1 MVYPFD
7 WLQIT
12 LLDRIVEVRQLIR
25 QISDREPLNP
35 YQAAGMAAVIRN
47 WITNIPPE
55 TTLQMDDPAYVLM
68 LLDRAGEEAS
78 PYLIEL
84 RQTDSCLKLY
94 PRFPK
99 ESLDSLVYLTSFK
112 GRRQA
117 ISENFIPV
125 LQDIPNW
132 LDVVRTIA
140 RYGLDRDEESL
151 VPHLDLVMEILC
163 GYLFAASTQPFD
175 AEARASGEYVLCQL
189 IEGVLK
195 SGDDNALA
203 LYLPHVEKALDFL
216 ATQTFL
222 KPPSSFDR
230 RVLEITGIRSALR
243 KRSEAI
249 QKSLIDRVDRLTS
262 QTMATGLDQ
271 LSPCSAESVTK
282 LEDAV
287 SKEDF
292 PQRERFRREILDKV
306 KLHGQEE
313 IEKQKQKYRAMAE
326 GRAPTDEADF
336 QEGVAFV
343 KDFGEEWRTILSASQ
358 DLMDLLPWAVQE
370 AFAEVLVSQ
379 VLEVEKEDVK
389 ALLIEGLC
397 RIVVKME
404 KTRKQSSTDLVVT
417 CAHLFLD
424 RAYSSSDTEKVV
436 SSLMALESLGVTLG
450 RQEYFLV
457 AQHFLDQLIRHPIIQ
472 PREKKYTIEDDDTGE
487 PVVLAEETNVN
498 QAHVQ
503 HVKTL
508 MAIIASS
515 PRIMHRLIPYMIV
528 QIEVGQTR
536 LCDED
541 LIQWWISGLLRA
553 NCSVTHFLIRTLIK
567 AIPYSFKNI
576 GPLDTLRLTAAG
588 LAKELAN
595 RGVKPIGNFLG
606 KLRGDIHWRGS
617 VENFHFSIGIIK
629 YFASG
634 RKECLADWMPAE
646 SMPYLDMSSWCQES
660 EARGIAAL
668 CQRIFDDV
676 GLTSFEQDD
685 LIGLMTLDTAPYRS
699 DSSWPEFSR
708 RVVLDVIE
716 LIQGLYKK
724 YFIGKQVV
732 SGSTVEDDL
741 EHLDCIISER
751 QTVMQK
757 VLTPDIREPLPQP
770 VTLVEGSENYLT
782 EIEALRKEQPDTPI
796 ILRAKKAGHAY
807 AQKATYI
814 EKRFEAFTKDLVQE
828 SLQETL
834 ATSVNNGHFD
844 RITLDNLPH
853 ALAFLDTLVQG
864 TSVNGHRCYHL
875 LQAGRDLRRAGE
887 LGLTF
892 EKVRDLL
899 KIIKTEL
906 DDIHFFYRE
915 RFEGPFDDFLASSP
929 VDRLPRKLK
938 DLTTL
943 KKIPETDFFKNY
955 VKTLYVSDLQARDGN
970 LRVLETFIDKVELF
984 LNQRLAESRRK
995 VVRGSTDKSYFSP
1008 FYFPTPE
1015 EPSPCQIGL
1024 KAMLLRF
1031 AENTPSYFV
1040 ITTSQPLKPVKQ
1052 MLVDPE
1058 FRRAVAESMDKL
1070 GKIWG
1075 RSLGDPSNPG
1085 LFSVRSG
1092 SRVSMPGMMIT
1103 ITNVGINDEVAESL
1117 AKKVGTW
1124 FAYDCYR
1131 RFLQEFSQAVFG
1143 VDREEFQELID
1154 EQKNRSHVVRKA
1166 SLSGEEMKSLAF
1178 EYKRRV
1184 AQLAPKVVQMLDEG
1198 RLLDILIYCCVTV
1211 LHSFDSQAARKYR
1224 EAAGVDGNWRTPATI
1239 QAMVYGNKEL
1249 KNSGTGVVSYNPFTM
1264 DLRGEFAFGDQGT
1277 DVVSGKVPTIPVY
1290 DPWKRREC
1298 LASLMPDAW
1307 KELFGIL
1314 FRTAEFLHFDTRL
1327 EFTIEES
1334 RVFVLQMRKD
1344 RERRDEIPSLRALG
1358 YNVIAQ
1364 GTGVY
1369 GQIFRGI
1376 MVTDRTQVA
1385 PFKHINK
1392 AQSIIDAMNR
1402 HLPEQ
1407 DKLDGFIFVVND
1419 PIPEEIMEEV
1429 FSLPVPTALVSRLG
1443 GRGAH
1448 ASDIA
1453 KSLRKVYVG
1462 QVRQIVKFAGKP
1474 ESVWFNDLEVVVGC
1488 KMIINGQTG
1497 EIALYGKT

>member
-1 MVYPFD
+1 MG
-7 WLQIT
+7 
-12 LLDRIVEVRQLIR
+12 RIVEVRQLIR

-47 WITNIPPE
+47 STAKIGPE
-55 TTLQMDDPAYVLM
+55 ATLQMDSPVRVLM

-78 PYLIEL
+78 PYLIGL
-84 RQTDSCLKLY
+84 RQIDSRLTLY
-94 PRFPK
+94 PRFPR
-99 ESLDSLVYLTSFK
+99 ESLDSLVNLTSFK

-117 ISENFIPV
+117 ISENLVPI
-125 LQDIPNW
+125 LDDIPNW
-132 LDVVRTIA
+132 LDVVQSIA
-140 RYGLDRDEESL
+140 RYGLDRDDESL
-151 VPHLDLVMEILC
+151 APHLDLVMRILF

-175 AEARASGEYVLCQL
+175 AEARAGGEYVLCQL
-189 IEGVLK
+189 IEGILK
-195 SGDDNALA
+195 SSRDKGLD
-203 LYLPHVEKALDFL
+203 LYLPHVQNALDFL
-216 ATQTFL
+216 ATQSFQ
-222 KPPSSFDR
+222 KPANSFDR
-230 RVLEITGIRSALR
+230 RVLEVTGIRSALS
-243 KRSEAI
+243 KRSEAV
-249 QKSLIDRVDRLTS
+249 QKRLIDRLDLLAA
-262 QTMATGLDQ
+262 QTMLTGLDE
-271 LSPCSAESVTK
+271 LSPCSAKLVTE
-282 LEDAV
+282 LEVAV
-287 SKEDF
+287 SNEDF
-292 PQRERFRREILDKV
+292 PQSERFRREILDRV

-313 IEKQKQKYRAMAE
+313 IERQKQTYRMMVE
-326 GRAPTDEADF
+326 GPTRINDAKF
-336 QEGVAFV
+336 QEGVVFV
-343 KDFGEEWRTILSASQ
+343 KDFGEEWRTILSASR
-358 DLMDLLPWAVQE
+358 DMMDSVPWRVQE
-370 AFAEVLVSQ
+370 AFSEVLVSQ
-379 VLEVEKEDVK
+379 ILEVDREDVK

-397 RIVVKME
+397 QIVVRLE
-404 KTRKQSSTDLVVT
+404 KGRKQSSTDLVKT
-417 CAHLFLD
+417 FAQLFLD
-424 RAYSSSDTEKVV
+424 RAYSSEDTAEVV
-436 SSLMALESLGVTLG
+436 SSLKALESLGVTLG

-457 AQHFLDQLIRHPIIQ
+457 AQHFLDHLVRRPLIQ

-487 PVVLAEETNVN
+487 PVVLAEEIDVN

-508 MAIIASS
+508 MAIIASG

-567 AIPYSFKNI
+567 AIPYSLKNI
-576 GPLDTLRLTAAG
+576 GPLDALRLTAAG

-617 VENFHFSIGIIK
+617 IDNFHFCIGIIK
-629 YFASG
+629 YFATG
-634 RKECLADWMPAE
+634 RKEYLAEWMPAE
-646 SMPYLDMSSWCQES
+646 SMPYLDMSSWCQET
-660 EARGIAAL
+660 EARGITAL

-676 GLTSFEQDD
+676 DMTGFEPDD
-685 LIGLMTLDTAPYRS
+685 LIGLMTLDTAPYRA

-708 RVVLDVIE
+708 RVVLGVIE
-716 LIQGLYKK
+716 LIQGLHRK
-724 YFIGKQVV
+724 YFIGKQAA
-732 SGSTVEDDL
+732 SGSTVEQDL
-741 EHLDCIISER
+741 ERLDRIISER
-751 QTVMQK
+751 QAVMEK
-757 VLTPDIREPLPQP
+757 VLTPDIRVPLPAP
-770 VTLVEGSENYLT
+770 VTLVEGSENYFS
-782 EIEALRKEQPDTPI
+782 EIEMMRRDQPDTPV

-807 AQKATYI
+807 AQKATYV
-814 EKRFEAFTKDLVQE
+814 EKRFEAFTRDLIQE

-834 ATSVNNGHFD
+834 ATSVNNGHFN
-844 RITLDNLPH
+844 RITLENLPH
-853 ALAFLDTLVQG
+853 ALGFLDTLVQG
-864 TSVNGHRCYHL
+864 ASVNGHRCYHL
-875 LQAGRDLRRAGE
+875 LQAGSDLRRSRE

-906 DDIHFFYRE
+906 DDIHSFYRE
-915 RFEGPFDDFLASSP
+915 RFEEPFDDFLSSCP
-929 VDRLPRKLK
+929 MDRLPRKLK

-995 VVRGSTDKSYFSP
+995 VVRGSSERSGSSP
-1008 FYFPTPE
+1008 FYFPSPVET
-1015 EPSPCQIGL
+1015 SPCRIGL

-1031 AENTPSYFV
+1031 AENTPGYFV
-1040 ITTSQPLKPVKQ
+1040 VTTDQPLKPVKQ

-1058 FRRAVAESMDKL
+1058 FRGAFAEAMERL
-1070 GKIWG
+1070 GKTWG
-1075 RSLGDPSNPG
+1075 RALGDPSNPG

-1103 ITNVGINDEVAESL
+1103 VTNVGINDEIAERL
-1117 AKKVGTW
+1117 AKNVGSW

-1154 EQKNRSHVVRKA
+1154 EQKNRSHVLRKA
-1166 SLSGEEMKSLAF
+1166 SLSGDEMKTLAF
-1178 EYKRRV
+1178 EYKRKV
-1184 AQLAPKVVQMLDEG
+1184 AQLAPKAVQMLDEG
-1198 RLLDILIYCCVTV
+1198 RLLDVLIHCCVTV
-1211 LHSFDSQAARKYR
+1211 LHSFDSEAARKYR
-1224 EAAGVDGNWRTPATI
+1224 EAAGIDGDWRTPVVV
-1239 QAMVYGNKEL
+1239 QGMVYGNMEL
-1249 KNSGTGVVSYNPFTM
+1249 KSSGTGVVSYNPFTM
-1264 DLRGEFAFGDQGT
+1264 DLRGEFALGDQGT

-1298 LASLMPDAW
+1298 LASLMPEAW
-1307 KELFGIL
+1307 RELFGVL
-1314 FRTAEFLHFDTRL
+1314 FRTAELLHFDTRL
-1327 EFTIEES
+1327 EFTIEQG

-1344 RERRDEIPSLRALG
+1344 RERRDGIPSLKATG

-1376 MVTDRTQVA
+1376 MVTDRNQIG
-1385 PFKHINK
+1385 PFRHINK

-1402 HLPEQ
+1402 SLPEC

-1419 PIPEEIMEEV
+1419 PIPEEIMQEV
-1429 FSLPVPTALVSRLG
+1429 FSLPVPTALISRLG

-1448 ASDIA
+1448 AADIA

-1474 ESVWFNDLEVVVGC
+1474 ESVSFNDLEVVVGS

-1497 EIALYGKT
+1497 EIALYGRC